1 MSTGASFDLK
11 RWKDYIDWKLF
22 ILLLLFLNVK
32 LAVKIPAIVLVYC
45 LQPNFRFGFRLRDPR
60 LPLFYPLIIAVALLG
75 MLVNGDFREPNYLL
89 VFLTGAGFWLLCL
102 LAIHQVKLSV
112 DQQSTEKIHHT
123 LLVFFVLN
131 AAVSAGNLLS
141 IIWEIRD
148 LNPYTY
154 QAQYQKYFINTGDYI
169 RGLTFDTSTT
179 NAVIN
184 AMGIIY
190 FFTRKQYLWLL
201 VCMAALLLTASNI
214 LNIAVVLILGFLFC
228 FRSNRDQK
236 SFVVVCLIF
245 LLVFMSK
252 VSPQNLEYVGN
263 NIEKMAGME
272 KPAAPHREVSLLE
285 MAQQPDSVL
294 TAEQRRQKTA
304 ILYMDSL
311 TRVWHAELKR
321 LHPNVQPA
329 EEQLLLPEPPIH
341 SASYQS
347 IKDPVSLEDPI
358 VQFIHRYSPVL
369 PYATGAIPT
378 PHLPG
383 KAIGLLQTA
392 SFIVQHPGHILL
404 GNGMGNF
411 SSKLAFRVT
420 GLGFA
425 GGFPQKHTY
434 INTDFMHNHLDL
446 YLNFFSR
453 QSGYHSLV
461 NTPFSVYDQL
471 LSEYGVLGLL
481 LFLAAYLGF
490 FWRHYRRLTYG
501 IPLLLLMM
509 GIFFIDYWFEQ
520 LSVLVLFE
528 LLLLLNIK
536 ETATVQGG
544 PAYD

>member
-1 MSTGASFDLK
+1 MSTSTSFDLRK
-11 RWKDYIDWKLF
+11 WKDFIDWKLLL
-22 ILLLLFLNVK
+22 LLLLFLDVK

-45 LQPNFRFGFRLRDPR
+45 LQPNFRFGFRLRNSR
-60 LPLFYPLIIAVALLG
+60 LPLFYPLIMAVAFLA
-75 MLVNGDFREPNYLL
+75 MLVNRNFLEPGYLL

-131 AAVSAGNLLS
+131 AAVSAFNLLS
-141 IIWEIRD
+141 IMWEIRD

-154 QAQYQKYFINTGDYI
+154 QAQFQKYFINTGDYI
-169 RGLTFDTSTT
+169 RGITFDTSTT

-184 AMGIIY
+184 AIGIIY
-190 FFTRKQYLWLL
+190 FFTRKQYTLLL
-201 VCMAALLLTASNI
+201 VCMAALLLTGSNI
-214 LNIAVVLILGFLFC
+214 LNIATVLILGFLFC

-263 NIEKMAGME
+263 NLEKMAGME
-272 KPAAPHREVSLLE
+272 KPVVHTREVSLLE

-294 TAEQRRQKTA
+294 TAEQRRLKTA
-304 ILYMDSL
+304 ALYMDSL
-311 TRVWHAELKR
+311 TKAWYVALKK
-321 LHPNVQPA
+321 LHPDAQPA
-329 EEQLLLPEPPIH
+329 EEELVLPEPPIH

-347 IKDPVSLEDPI
+347 IKDPVSLQDPI
-358 VQFIHRYSPVL
+358 VQFIHRYSALL
-369 PYATGAIPT
+369 PYATGALPT
-378 PHLPG
+378 PRLPG
-383 KAIGLLQTA
+383 KAIGMLQTA
-392 SFIVQHPGHILL
+392 GFMVQHPGRILL

-411 SSKLAFRVT
+411 SSKLAFRAT

-461 NTPFSVYDQL
+461 HTPFSVYDQL
-471 LSEYGVLGLL
+471 LSEYGILGLL
-481 LFLAAYLGF
+481 LFLVAYLGF

-501 IPLLLLMM
+501 VPLLLLMM

-528 LLLLLNIK
+528 LLLFLNIK
-536 ETATVQGG
+536 ETATDKGG
-544 PAYD
+544 PVYG